1 MAFYINRFIGIERK
15 TYEIEV
21 VTPMFLSGANPKKAE
36 LRVPAIKGMLR
47 FWWRALHPDLVNNGN
62 FINLKEKESEIFGDA
77 GDKYGKS
84 KVKISI
90 KFDKLEK
97 YKYNPLPH
105 KESNP
110 IYFECIKEG
119 QNFNLILCAPEKIH
133 NLFRFMSI
141 VGGLGK
147 RSRRG
152 FGSFKI
158 KNDVL
163 LDKIDI
169 NVLLSMVNSVNINNL
184 FVLDN
189 KINNQI
195 ICKNSYD
202 DQKLIYP
209 FLKSIQMGKEKSRD
223 KLLKD
228 IGQASHDHNS
238 DYTGFAKAPNRLA
251 SPVYVN
257 IIKNKDKYIP
267 VISTL
272 NTAFDIEND
281 KNNNINHGVDSSL
294 KFKEKILNSGV

>member
-84 KVKISI
+84 KVKIFI
-90 KFDKLEK
+90 KSGELEK
-97 YKYNPLPH
+97 YNYSLLPH
-105 KESNP
+105 RSDAAGFKC
-110 IYFECIKEG
+110 ECIKEG
-119 QNFNLILCAPEKIH
+119 QNFNLTLCATEEIH

-141 VGGLGK
+141 VGAIGK

-169 NVLLSMVNSVNINNL
+169 NVLLSMVNSVNVNNL

-251 SPVYVN
+251 SPVYVS
-257 IIKNKDKYIP
+257 IIKNEDKYIP

-272 NTAFDIEND
+272 NTAFGIE
-281 KNNNINHGVDSSL
+281 NNNINHGVDSSL